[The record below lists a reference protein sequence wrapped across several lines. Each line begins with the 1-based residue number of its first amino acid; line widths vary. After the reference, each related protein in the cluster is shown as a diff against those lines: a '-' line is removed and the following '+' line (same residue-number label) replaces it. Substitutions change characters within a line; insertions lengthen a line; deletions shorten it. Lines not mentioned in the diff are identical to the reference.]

1 MRLKAKAIRI
11 LYDKCHRSRLT
22 TVRDVQ
28 NYRVSFFGGHS
39 VDSRVWDN
47 FGYFCVRIYPKV
59 LRC

>member
-39 VDSRVWDN
+39 VDSRV
-47 FGYFCVRIYPKV
+47 
-59 LRC
+59 